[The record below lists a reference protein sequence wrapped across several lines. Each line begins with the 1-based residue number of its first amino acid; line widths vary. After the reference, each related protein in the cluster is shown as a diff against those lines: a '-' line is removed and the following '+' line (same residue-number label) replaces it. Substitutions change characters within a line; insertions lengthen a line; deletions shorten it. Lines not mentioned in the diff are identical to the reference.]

1 MLKITSA
8 MESNFMKV
16 LVTGYTGQLGY
27 DVVQQGLKLGLNMV
41 GVGSKDLDITNQ
53 EKVFDYIKES
63 NPDAIIHCAA
73 YTEVDKAEDDRNA
86 CWNIN
91 VEGTKNLAKAAKE
104 IDAEFMY
111 ISSDYVFNGEG
122 ESPFKETDNP
132 NPIGYYGLTKY
143 EGEQVVQQLL
153 DKWFIIRIS
162 WVFGINGN
170 NFIKTMLRLA
180 ESRNELNVVGDQIG
194 SPTYTFDLARL
205 LIDMIQTD
213 KYGIYHA
220 SNEGFCSWAEF
231 AKEIFRKANID
242 VGVNSISTEEYPTR
256 AVRPKNSRM
265 SKQKLV
271 DNGFIQ
277 LSPWQDAVKR
287 FLKELPQE
295 VK

>member
-1 MLKITSA
+1 MPRTTSA
-8 MESNFMKV
+8 LSNAMKI
-16 LVTGYTGQLGY
+16 LVTGYTGQLGF
-27 DVVQQGLKLGLNMV
+27 DIVQRGINLGLNMV
-41 GVGSKDLDITNQ
+41 GIGSKDLDITNRV
-53 EKVFDYIKES
+53 EVIDYVKEM

-73 YTEVDKAEDDRNA
+73 YTAVDKAEDDRDA
-86 CWNIN
+86 SWNVN
-91 VEGTKNLAKAAKE
+91 VEGTKNLAQATKD
-104 IDAEFMY
+104 IDAKFMY
-111 ISSDYVFNGEG
+111 ISTDYVFNGEG
-122 ESPFKETDNP
+122 ESPFKETDTP

-143 EGEQVVQQLL
+143 EGEQLVQRLL
-153 DKWFIIRIS
+153 DNWFIVRIS

-170 NFIKTMLRLA
+170 NFVKTMLKLA

-205 LIDMIQTD
+205 LIYMIQTD

-231 AKEIFRKANID
+231 AEEIFRQANVDIK
-242 VGVNSISTEEYPTR
+242 VNSITTEEYPTR

-271 DNGFIQ
+271 DNGFAP
-277 LSPWQDAVKR
+277 LPVWQDAVKR
-287 FLKELPQE
+287 YLKEIPQE